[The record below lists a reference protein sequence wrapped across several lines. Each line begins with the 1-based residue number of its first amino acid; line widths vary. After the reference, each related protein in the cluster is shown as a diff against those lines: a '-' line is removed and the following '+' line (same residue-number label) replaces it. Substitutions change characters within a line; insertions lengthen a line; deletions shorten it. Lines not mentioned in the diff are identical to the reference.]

1 MVRLVDSPS
10 RSSRYWCHRWKQS
23 SLGAQLPWLSP
34 QRNKQVKKTPPE
46 TETYGFSA
54 CGGGKRCTVA
64 RTTKAVPVQPTLSR
78 EWNVY
83 GGLPSAGR
91 GGSARDHACA
101 SVDRWM
107 ADLAVCG
114 PQMVVGRFVY
124 LYVLWVETICIP
136 RAKGCGPPAGRI

>member
-1 MVRLVDSPS
+1 MGFRRAAGVSAVPLHVRRKQVQ
-10 RSSRYWCHRWKQS
+10 SSR
-23 SLGAQLPWLSP
+23 
-34 QRNKQVKKTPPE
+34 
-46 TETYGFSA
+46 
-54 CGGGKRCTVA
+54 RC
-64 RTTKAVPVQPTLSR
+64 R
-78 EWNVY
+78 ENGTY